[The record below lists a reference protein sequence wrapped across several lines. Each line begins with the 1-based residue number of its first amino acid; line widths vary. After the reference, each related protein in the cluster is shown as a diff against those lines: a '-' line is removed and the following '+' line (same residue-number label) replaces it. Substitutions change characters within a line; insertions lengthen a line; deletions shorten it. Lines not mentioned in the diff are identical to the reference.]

1 MDICAAAYGRN
12 RRAGERR
19 RVVDRLFV
27 KMKTQAAKTLRAF
40 LIELVVYAILVIAY
54 FLFVLH
60 FLGESLHWLELHH
73 RYAYGGVAILL
84 IIGQAVVLEGI
95 TTFLLRLFSGRS
107 E

>member
-1 MDICAAAYGRN
+1 
-12 RRAGERR
+12 
-19 RVVDRLFV
+19 
-27 KMKTQAAKTLRAF
+27 MKTQAAKTLRAF
-40 LIELVVYAILVIAY
+40 LAELAVYAILVVAY
-54 FLFVLH
+54 FFFVLH
-60 FLGESLHWLELHH
+60 FLGESLHRLEVHH